1 MKFHLFAA
9 TLAWATHAIA
19 VPSMSKKLEKRS
31 PSGSFSLVAYGVAE
45 SGVNV
50 FYSDGLA
57 YVGDASKW
65 EGSVTTDITFIFTDT
80 RLYATATNMNV
91 TLDDDTTFY
100 IRPTPNQILTV
111 GFTGNGI
118 ETPSDAVV
126 DDFLFYGRYIMWQ
139 DESGVLSDSF
149 RVKETNVTDIYQ
161 LYWDTSNLY
170 PSGFVSPVVKS
181 SV

>member
-1 MKFHLFAA
+1 MKLPLFA
-9 TLAWATHAIA
+9 TLFWATYAMA
-19 VPSMSKKLEKRS
+19 APSISNGLEKRY
-31 PSGSFSLVAYGVAE
+31 PTGSFSLIAYGVAN
-45 SGVNV
+45 SAVNV

-65 EGSVTTDITFIFTDT
+65 EGSVTTDITFVFNDT
-80 RLYATATNMNV
+80 RLYATAANTDII
-91 TLDDDTTFY
+91 LDDDTTFY
-100 IRPTPNQILTV
+100 IRPTANQILPV

-126 DDFLFYGRYIMWQ
+126 ANFLFYGRYIMWQ

-149 RVKETNVTDIYQ
+149 RVKETDVTDVYQ

-170 PSGFVSPVVKS
+170 PAGFVSPVVKS